1 MNRTD
6 IKVNLL
12 VTNILITQKP
22 VRPNQLFGFC
32 MIRAL
37 VIERKLKE
45 NFQEKLNPFIPIL
58 LVRKPGTTIFL
69 TSFGDSPKKIM
80 GSFMEYFLIYMK
92 RNTWLNKSGNN
103 EKRENNRR
111 NPPSLHVQSYKSS
124 VIRQKGNIIGHIIEN
139 TWAHQCNSFRMTEIY

>member
-12 VTNILITQKP
+12 VTNTLITQKP

-37 VIERKLKE
+37 AIERKLKE

-69 TSFGDSPKKIM
+69 TSFGDSPQKIM

-92 RNTWLNKSGNN
+92 RNTWLNKAETTRKGKTIEETLQAYTS
-103 EKRENNRR
+103 KVTNRR
-111 NPPSLHVQSYKSS
+111 
-124 VIRQKGNIIGHIIEN
+124 
-139 TWAHQCNSFRMTEIY
+139 